1 MVLCS
6 AIGEGAGGIGG
17 GAGMV
22 DITGGT
28 WEEEEGVKK
37 SKKKRK
43 DNEFLPQALL
53 ELGLL
58 RRHFLCADAC
68 EIFEYQ
74 QRVFPQS
81 LLSEILVFS
90 QSFLSEPEKQ
100 QQQHGEE
107 EEKDGE
113 GADDDSKQSLQT
125 C

>member
-1 MVLCS
+1 M
-6 AIGEGAGGIGG
+6 
-17 GAGMV
+17 
-22 DITGGT
+22 
-28 WEEEEGVKK
+28 
-37 SKKKRK
+37 
-43 DNEFLPQALL
+43 
-53 ELGLL
+53 
-58 RRHFLCADAC
+58 CADAC

-81 LLSEILVFS
+81 LLSDILVFS

-107 EEKDGE
+107 EEEDGE